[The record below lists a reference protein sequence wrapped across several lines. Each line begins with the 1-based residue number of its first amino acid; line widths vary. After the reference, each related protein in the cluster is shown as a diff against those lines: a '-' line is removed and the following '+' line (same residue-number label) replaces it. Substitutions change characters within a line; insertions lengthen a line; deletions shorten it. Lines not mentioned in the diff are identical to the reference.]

1 MEVIGEEFIKEGR
14 SCGPDVT
21 YADFVKEGADDT
33 AIALFCRYHCRLR
46 QGGEYVADEAT
57 VFAYFSAMDKK
68 KNMDKKKER
77 SYVLTT
83 MDKKK
88 EPSYDLTTL

>member
-33 AIALFCRYHCRLR
+33 TIALFCRYHCRLR
-46 QGGEYVADEAT
+46 QGGEYVADVSGNGAAFPDVLETKGQEHDGAT
-57 VFAYFSAMDKK
+57 EEKEYFPF
-68 KNMDKKKER
+68 E
-77 SYVLTT
+77 
-83 MDKKK
+83 
-88 EPSYDLTTL
+88 